1 MVVLVGAIF
10 DIVKKIL
17 RLYFGIP
24 NGIRWH
30 AYKQH
35 FITTLI
41 NEYFKY
47 MGGYERRR
55 KHLRNLRQLM
65 KIKNKVG
72 PLNFCIPIF
81 Y

>member
-30 AYKQH
+30 AYKQQ

-47 MGGYERRR
+47 MGTRGEE
-55 KHLRNLRQLM
+55 N
-65 KIKNKVG
+65 ISEICVN
-72 PLNFCIPIF
+72 
-81 Y
+81 